1 MLKRYCLVPIL
12 LAGILFFAGCSVQ
25 LGDRVA
31 GIHGG
36 KFFYT
41 EGNLVVNYDVSL
53 ERTWKASEK
62 TMADIQASDIEVDRK
77 VSGGVLTGTLK
88 GEDIRISL
96 KYLEKELTQVSV
108 RVGLTGNSIA
118 AEMIQTKIKKNL
130 INM

>member
-1 MLKRYCLVPIL
+1 MKKNCRMLIL
-12 LAGILFFAGCSVQ
+12 LAGILFLAGCSVQ

-41 EGNLVVNYDVSL
+41 EGTLVVNYDVSL

-62 TMADIQASDIEVDRK
+62 TLADIQASDIVIDRK
-77 VSGGVLTGTLK
+77 VSGGTLK
-88 GEDIRISL
+88 ATLKNEDIRISL
-96 KYLEKELTQVSV
+96 KYLEKDLTQVSV

-118 AEMIQTKIKKNL
+118 SEMVQTRIKNNL
-130 INM
+130 ITM